1 MNIPPENDHDD
12 EPVRP
17 VDRTRRIPEARRVIA
32 GSDVRPPS
40 TLSSNYLP
48 TEGGLTS
55 PQRTYFIAVAVL
67 LVISIVIWLV
77 FSLGVAS
84 IFFFLLALTLIAGWL
99 IF

>member
-1 MNIPPENDHDD
+1 VNIPPENDQDD
-12 EPVRP
+12 EPARP

-48 TEGGLTS
+48 AEGGLTP

-67 LVISIVIWLV
+67 LVVSIVIWLV
-77 FSLGVAS
+77 FSFGVAS